1 MKPLAVTGLCLLCL
15 GVGPG
20 PALNAEESTL
30 KVVRIRP
37 NLDTEKLQY
46 ILSTERK
53 SVFERNMNLNEQQSE
68 VFWGVYHRYEK
79 EKEQLEAKRLRLLG
93 TYIEKYDSL
102 SNDDVMKIVKQS
114 GENQQADLALRQKYF
129 QIYSKKLNPMA
140 AARFMQLD
148 DIVGMVTRL
157 AILGNVPL
165 IGEVPNEA
173 AAGAAGGQPSQPSN
187 QEPAPSVDQP
197 STETVK

>member
-93 TYIEKYDSL
+93 TYIGKYDSL
-102 SNDDVMKIVKQS
+102 TNDDVVKIVKQS
-114 GENQQADLALRQKYF
+114 GENQQADLALRKKYF
-129 QIYSKKLNPMA
+129 DIYSKKLDPVT

-157 AILGNVPL
+157 AILGNLPL
-165 IGEVPNEA
+165 IGDVPHVASSEASDEKSAQTPNPEA
-173 AAGAAGGQPSQPSN
+173 APT
-187 QEPAPSVDQP
+187 VDQP

>member
-15 GVGPG
+15 GVGA
-20 PALNAEESTL
+20 ALNAEEPPL
-30 KVVRIRP
+30 KVVHIRP

-53 SVFERNMNLNEQQSE
+53 SVFERNMNLDEKQSE

-79 EKEQLEAKRLRLLG
+79 EKEQLETRRLRLLG
-93 TYIEKYDSL
+93 TYIEKFDSL
-102 SNDDVMKIVKQS
+102 TNDDVMTIAKQS

-165 IGEVPNEA
+165 IGEVPHVAASEA
-173 AAGAAGGQPSQPSN
+173 PAGQPAQPSN
-187 QEPAPSVDQP
+187 PDSAPPMDRP
-197 STETVK
+197 SAETAK

>member
-15 GVGPG
+15 VVGAG
-20 PALNAEESTL
+20 SALNAEEPTL
-30 KVVRIRP
+30 KVVHIRP
-37 NLDTEKLQY
+37 SLDTEKLQY

-157 AILGNVPL
+157 AILGNLPL
-165 IGEVPNEA
+165 IGDVPHVA
-173 AAGAAGGQPSQPSN
+173 ASGSPDEKSSQTPN
-187 QEPAPSVDQP
+187 PETAPTVDQP
-197 STETVK
+197 STETAK

>member
-1 MKPLAVTGLCLLCL
+1 MKSIVFTGLCLLCL
-15 GVGPG
+15 AAT
-20 PALNAEESTL
+20 PALNAEEPTL

-37 NLDTEKLQY
+37 NLDMEKLQY
-46 ILSTERK
+46 IVSTERK
-53 SVFERNMNLNEQQSE
+53 AVFERNMNLDEKQSE

-102 SNDDVMKIVKQS
+102 TNDDVIKIAKQS
-114 GENQQADLALRQKYF
+114 GDNQQADLALRQKYF
-129 QIYSKKLNPMA
+129 QIYSKKLGPIQ

-165 IGEVPNEA
+165 IGEVPHAAASEAPNQGSSPSPGSEA
-173 AAGAAGGQPSQPSN
+173 ASGM
-187 QEPAPSVDQP
+187 DQP
-197 STETVK
+197 STDTAK

>member
-102 SNDDVMKIVKQS
+102 TNDDVVKIVKQS
-114 GENQQADLALRQKYF
+114 GENQQADLALRKKYF
-129 QIYSKKLNPMA
+129 DIYSKKLDPVT

-157 AILGNVPL
+157 AILGNLPL
-165 IGEVPNEA
+165 IGDVPHVVSSEA
-173 AAGAAGGQPSQPSN
+173 SDEKSAQTPNP
-187 QEPAPSVDQP
+187 ETAPTVDQP

>member
-1 MKPLAVTGLCLLCL
+1 
-15 GVGPG
+15 
-20 PALNAEESTL
+20 
-30 KVVRIRP
+30 
-37 NLDTEKLQY
+37 LDAEKLQY

-53 SVFERNMNLNEQQSE
+53 AVFERNMNLDETQSE
-68 VFWGVYHRYEK
+68 VFWGVYHKYEK

-102 SNDDVMKIVKQS
+102 SNDDVMKIAKQS

-165 IGEVPNEA
+165 IGEVPHVASSEGPNGNPPKPPNPETM
-173 AAGAAGGQPSQPSN
+173 PN
-187 QEPAPSVDQP
+187 QDQS
-197 STETVK
+197 STETAK

>member
-15 GVGPG
+15 SVS
-20 PALNAEESTL
+20 PALNAEEPTL

-37 NLDTEKLQY
+37 NLDAEKLQY
-46 ILSTERK
+46 ILTTERK

-93 TYIEKYDSL
+93 TYIEKFDSL
-102 SNDDVMKIVKQS
+102 TNDDVMKIAKQS

-129 QIYSKKLNPMA
+129 QIYSRKLNPRA

-165 IGEVPNEA
+165 IGEVPHVPASEA
-173 AAGAAGGQPSQPSN
+173 PAG
-187 QEPAPSVDQP
+187 EPAPP
-197 STETVK
+197 ANPETAPTMDHSSAETAK

>member
-1 MKPLAVTGLCLLCL
+1 MKPRAVVGVCLMCLLM
-15 GVGPG
+15 VPD
-20 PALNAEESTL
+20 LNAEESSL

-37 NLDTEKLQY
+37 NLDTDKLQY

-53 SVFERNMNLNEQQSE
+53 EVFERNMNLDEQQSE
-68 VFWGVYHRYEK
+68 IFWGVYHRYEK

-93 TYIEKYDSL
+93 TYIDKYDSL
-102 SNDDVMKIVKQS
+102 TNDDVMKIVKQS
-114 GENQQADLALRQKYF
+114 GENQRADLALRQKYF
-129 QIYSKKLNPMA
+129 QIYSKKLNPIA

-165 IGEVPNEA
+165 IGEVPNGA
-173 AAGAAGGQPSQPSN
+173 AAGEAGGQPSS
-187 QEPAPSVDQP
+187 QEPAPSMDQP
-197 STETVK
+197 LTDAAK